1 MPVRVKTRRFNVPRR
16 EPVNG
21 LQYLQ
26 LRAENLRRSTSA
38 K

>member
-1 MPVRVKTRRFNVPRR
+1 MPVRIKVRRFNVTRR

-21 LQYLQ
+21 LRYVQ
-26 LRAENLRRSTSA
+26 LRAENLRRASIA